1 MYQAEF
7 LVPVCYCVS
16 RVWNHGTC
24 ITTYKALVKNKSIF
38 FNREGVGVLM
48 GQVREVL
55 IQYNATVN
63 TLTHLSDRSDC

>member
-1 MYQAEF
+1 M
-7 LVPVCYCVS
+7 
-16 RVWNHGTC
+16 
-24 ITTYKALVKNKSIF
+24 KNKSIF

-63 TLTHLSDRSDC
+63 TLNHLSDRSDC